1 MSDRE
6 DCSCQDLIEQ
16 LNENLAGEYYVIAGY
31 ATVIALLRAEVTD
44 RQGHARAL
52 ADSVTALGGQPTA
65 APSPMPLTHDLHE
78 LLAQLV
84 SPQSGAFSTCQKRS
98 PHPHLRED
106 RALLMRLMELAAGEI
121 TPRHAAPRAAAPS

>member
-6 DCSCQDLIEQ
+6 DCGCQELIEQ

-44 RQGHARAL
+44 RQGFARAL

-65 APSPMPLTHDLHE
+65 PPPMPLTHDLNA

-84 SPQSGAFSTCQKRS
+84 SPQSGAFLTCQERS
-98 PHPHLRED
+98 PHPHLRVD
-106 RALLMRLMELAAGEI
+106 NALWMRLMEMAAGEI
-121 TPRHAAPRAAAPS
+121 TPRHAAPRATAPS